1 MPRSNLDYFGQ
12 KNNFKNKFKNPPG
25 ACFGQS
31 NRFAIPLGKEK
42 PRGSTPGKYEKAA
55 NWNLDDKFLGRNSGR
70 AIIGKEAVDVLKQ
83 TYGLREKMNV
93 PAPGHYKSEFS
104 EFSGANII

>member
-1 MPRSNLDYFGQ
+1 M
-12 KNNFKNKFKNPPG
+12 
-25 ACFGQS
+25 
-31 NRFAIPLGKEK
+31 
-42 PRGSTPGKYEKAA
+42 
-55 NWNLDDKFLGRNSGR
+55 R
-70 AIIGKEAVDVLKQ
+70 AIIGKEKVDVIVQ